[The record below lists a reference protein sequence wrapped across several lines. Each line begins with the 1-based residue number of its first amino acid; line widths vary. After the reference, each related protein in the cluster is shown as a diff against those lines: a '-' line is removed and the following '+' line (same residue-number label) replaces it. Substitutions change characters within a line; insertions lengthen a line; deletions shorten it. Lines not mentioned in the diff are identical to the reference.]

1 MGTKI
6 LIPLDCSVSSEGVL
20 AHLRWLAPPESTEV
34 VLVSVAEH
42 WQFTY
47 GLVDYRLTDLST
59 SIREATREYL
69 ENQVRRLQGEG
80 YAATMKVADGDPA
93 LVILEYA
100 KELHV
105 DMIAMS
111 THGRAGFARWALG
124 SVAERVI
131 QETTIPVFLVRPH
144 SVAPSPTGDAL
155 RILVPLDGSALS
167 EEALTSAMEIARRTH
182 AKVFLLHALFA
193 PIGEGMR
200 LLFDSQEEVDEMLE
214 QWRMDGQA
222 YLESV
227 AERVRAKGIDV
238 EILLA
243 EGMPDEVIENEV
255 AREQIDLV
263 VMSTHG
269 RTGVRR
275 WVYGS
280 VANKVL
286 HAMDCPLLLIR
297 ARGESTSEQGK
308 RAIEARIAPKTPIR
322 VL

>member
-47 GLVDYRLTDLST
+47 GMVDYRLTDLST
-59 SIREATREYL
+59 SIRDATREYL
-69 ENQVRRLQGEG
+69 ENQVRRLQDEG

-93 LVILEYA
+93 LVILEFA
-100 KELHV
+100 RELHV

-131 QETTIPVFLVRPH
+131 QETPVPVFLVRPH
-144 SVAPSPTGDAL
+144 STAPSHDEL

-167 EEALTSAMEIARRTH
+167 EEALASAMEIARHTH
-182 AKVFLLHALFA
+182 AKIFLLHALFA
-193 PIGEGMR
+193 PVGEGIH
-200 LLFDSQEEVDEMLE
+200 LLFDSQEEVDEMLA
-214 QWRMDGQA
+214 QWRTDGET
-222 YLESV
+222 YLETT
-227 AERVRAKGIDV
+227 AARVRAKGIDV
-238 EILLA
+238 KILLA

-255 AREQIDLV
+255 TREQIDLV

-280 VANKVL
+280 VASKVL
-286 HAMDCPLLLIR
+286 HAIDCPLLLVR
-297 ARGESTSEQGK
+297 ATGEATAEKGK
-308 RAIEARIAPKTPIR
+308 RLHDTRIVPKTPVK

>member
-1 MGTKI
+1 MSTKI
-6 LIPLDCSVSSEGVL
+6 LVPLDCSASSEGVL
-20 AHLRWLAPPESTEV
+20 NHLRWFAPPESTEV
-34 VLVSVAEH
+34 VLVSVAEN

-47 GLVDYRLTDLST
+47 GMVDYRLTDLSV
-59 SIREATREYL
+59 SIHDATKEYL
-69 ENQVRRLQGEG
+69 ENQVRRLQDEG
-80 YAATMKVADGDPA
+80 YAASMRVADGDPA

-131 QETTIPVFLVRPH
+131 QETLVPVFLVRPH
-144 SVAPSPTGDAL
+144 SVMPAGSAV

-167 EEALTSAMEIARRTH
+167 EEALASALELAHRTK
-182 AKVFLLHALFA
+182 ATLLLLHALFA
-193 PIGEGMR
+193 PVGEGLR

-214 QWRMDGQA
+214 QWRTDGQA
-222 YLESV
+222 YLEEV
-227 AERVRAKGIDV
+227 AARVQAKGIDV
-238 EILLA
+238 KILLA
-243 EGMPDEVIENEV
+243 EGLPDEVIENEV
-255 AREQIDLV
+255 AREQVDMI

-269 RTGVRR
+269 RTGLRR

-286 HAMDCPLLLIR
+286 HAVDCPLLLVR
-297 ARGESTSEQGK
+297 ATGDANLIKGK
-308 RAIEARIAPKTPIR
+308 RAVEARIAPKTPIR
-322 VL
+322 VF

>member
-6 LIPLDCSVSSEGVL
+6 LIPLDCSASSEGVL
-20 AHLRWLAPPESTEV
+20 SHLRWFAPPESTEV
-34 VLVSVAEH
+34 VLVSVAEN

-47 GLVDYRLTDLST
+47 GMVDYRLSDLSV
-59 SIREATREYL
+59 SIRDATKEYL
-69 ENQVRRLQGEG
+69 ENQVRRLQDEG
-80 YAATMKVADGDPA
+80 YAASMRVADGDPA
-93 LVILEYA
+93 LVILEFA

-131 QETTIPVFLVRPH
+131 QETPVPVFLVRPH
-144 SVAPSPTGDAL
+144 SLTPAGSEV

-167 EEALTSAMEIARRTH
+167 EEALASALEIARQTK
-182 AKVFLLHALFA
+182 ATILLLHALFA
-193 PIGEGMR
+193 PVNEGMR

-214 QWRMDGQA
+214 QWRSDGQA
-222 YLESV
+222 YLEEV

-238 EILLA
+238 RILLA

-255 AREQIDLV
+255 AREHVDMI
-263 VMSTHG
+263 VMCTHG
-269 RTGVRR
+269 RTGLRR

-286 HAMDCPLLLIR
+286 HAVDCPLLLVR
-297 ARGESTSEQGK
+297 AKGDAPPQNGK
-308 RAIEARIAPKTPIR
+308 RVTEAHIVPRTPIR
-322 VL
+322 VF